1 MVTPKIVNKSI
12 PSLLITILLIQISYP
27 VVHGYTEGQKVSIP
41 VEPMEIDYCPDGAVI
56 PYPCSEHLDYRKTYY
71 PVDLMGQRYL
81 SSTFEKLNEYFLS
94 LGNSTESSNVAQIQ
108 QCSKLM
114 LTNGCA
120 IFYPNCDLTKQKCVS
135 KSFPVIKSCL
145 EHFPVFNEIT
155 EMKIHSLIEQVEPQ
169 VPECKGDGLHQSV
182 GAPPLKLDP
191 YFQGVPTES
200 QNMFNFHG
208 NNLCAQS
215 DLFVYF
221 NDTKICCP
229 RCDRDVYYSNADK
242 KMAFTWLCI
251 CTSLCIIAC
260 GFTVLTYFLKC
271 ERFCYPERPVIY
283 MSCSCLLFAFGHL
296 LRQFTGVAG
305 VACLEIARPDETYT
319 SFYVRESLDGPVR
332 LVYDLLIYNPVYHK

>member
-1 MVTPKIVNKSI
+1 MVTTMKFNMDAAIFT
-12 PSLLITILLIQISYP
+12 LLVTTFAVTVHFP
-27 VVHGYTEGQKVSIP
+27 VTQGQLEGQTAGQP
-41 VEPMEIDYCPDGAVI
+41 DEPMEIDYCPDGSVI
-56 PYPCSEHLDYRKTYY
+56 PYPCSEYLNYKKTYY
-71 PVDLMGQRYL
+71 PTSLLGQKYL
-81 SSTFEKLNEYFLS
+81 SSTFEKLNEYSIS
-94 LGNSTESSNVAQIQ
+94 LGNSSEPSNVAQIQ
-108 QCSKLM
+108 QCSRLM

-145 EHFPVFNEIT
+145 EHFPVFNQIS
-155 EMKIHSLIEQVEPQ
+155 EMKIQRLVEQVEPQ
-169 VPECKGDGLHQSV
+169 VADCKGDGLHQSV

-191 YFQGVPTES
+191 YFRAHPTEL
-200 QNMFNFHG
+200 QNTMFSSFHE

-215 DLFVYF
+215 ELFIYF
-221 NDTKICCP
+221 NDSKVCSP
-229 RCDRDVYYSNADK
+229 RCDREVYYSNADK

-251 CTSLCIIAC
+251 WTSLCIIAC

-305 VACLEIARPDETYT
+305 VACLEIARSDETYT
-319 SFYVRESLDGPVR
+319 SFYVRESLDGPVS
-332 LVYDLLIYNPVYHK
+332 DSSFYHSFSN